1 MKTALIFL
9 SLAASSAADWDWH
22 QSLSPHFQ
30 VSHQEAWL
38 PVGLLMDLERM
49 HSRLRLDLAM
59 FAPWISRERLRLFLY
74 KDQAS
79 YLAGRF
85 KPPPWSNGVALYEE
99 RVVAVFK
106 QPDRQ
111 RLLEVV
117 SHETTHLL
125 FESYWGEAGKSPPT
139 WLNEGLAMLA
149 EKDGPQNPERSPWY
163 AAMVSLLERPLG
175 LEEFLRFNPAQEAS
189 PQDSRLQVWYVQ
201 AYSLVYFLLRQ
212 HSRLQFKSFCAKLRE
227 GRSLGESLW
236 LVYRFR
242 SLPQFERAW
251 RAWLRDPAH
260 QRRLASQPSRSEKE
274 KKEIGSIEGFKPLR
288 H

>member
-1 MKTALIFL
+1 VKTALIFL

-212 HSRLQFKSFCAKLRE
+212 PILIVEVVNELERDPDPLPVALHALHVARGGPAGQRAWNAVWKLRTLR
-227 GRSLGESLW
+227 RSWSSETTNSGEPNS
-236 LVYRFR
+236 RT
-242 SLPQFERAW
+242 SA
-251 RAWLRDPAH
+251 AA
-260 QRRLASQPSRSEKE
+260 SRS
-274 KKEIGSIEGFKPLR
+274 SM
-288 H
+288 